1 MQNPFKQIVENERAP
16 EILREKVM
24 QDVRLIKLSLDVAD
38 LFTVK
43 SPSSLLDI
51 MKTVPN
57 KKKS

>member
-1 MQNPFKQIVENERAP
+1 MENPFKKIVENEQAP

-51 MKTVPN
+51 MKTVP
-57 KKKS
+57 KKKL